1 MAKWTKTT
9 VGSVL
14 KAKEAGQPDYIKIKN
29 DITLR
34 AGQSLRLESKASK
47 LKDLEQGIELG
58 RINPELAEKIRTNID
73 KHPDFVRFDIVLLS
87 KNE

>member
-14 KAKEAGQPDYIKIKN
+14 KAKEAGQPDYVKIKN

-34 AGQSLRLESKASK
+34 AGQTLRLESKTTK
-47 LKDLEQGIELG
+47 LKDLEEGIEKG
-58 RINPELAEKIRTNID
+58 RINPELAEKIRATID
-73 KHPDFVRFDIVLLS
+73 KHPEFVRFDIVLLS